1 MGLTTLIP
9 LGEVSCKTKN
19 QHKNFE
25 IFVLVLM
32 LRRERDSNPRRLL
45 HLNGFQDRRNR
56 PLCHLS
62 GAKVQNFLIT
72 KQNISFCR
80 AVNTKSVI
88 LAIMGNL
95 RTALVILNWN
105 GRQLLER
112 FLPGIIKHTPA
123 NVEVIIADNASH
135 DDSVSFLEKHYPG
148 IRTIYMQQNLGF
160 AGGYNEALEHV
171 EADVFVLLNSDMEV
185 SELWMEAGLAL
196 LETDPN
202 IAALQP
208 KIRSL
213 ENKEYFEY
221 AGAAGGFLDHL
232 GYPFC
237 RGRLFNTI
245 EKDTGQYDDV
255 CEVFWASGAAMFI
268 RAEAFKKAGGF
279 DGRFFAHMEEVEFC
293 WRLHNLGYKVMYCP
307 QSVVYHLGGG
317 SLPKSNPKKT
327 FYNFRNSL
335 WMLAKQ
341 LPAGRFYGW
350 ILPRLLLDV
359 IALLKFLFQGKVNDS
374 MAVIRAHLAFF
385 FNFRRMRQHSAGQK
399 RALPDLLF
407 RKSIVLEYY
416 LRGKKLFP
424 QLDFRA
430 SSAKR

>member
-1 MGLTTLIP
+1 
-9 LGEVSCKTKN
+9 
-19 QHKNFE
+19 
-25 IFVLVLM
+25 
-32 LRRERDSNPRRLL
+32 
-45 HLNGFQDRRNR
+45 
-56 PLCHLS
+56 
-62 GAKVQNFLIT
+62 
-72 KQNISFCR
+72 
-80 AVNTKSVI
+80 
-88 LAIMGNL
+88 MGNL

-105 GRQLLER
+105 GRHLLQR

-123 NVEVIIADNASH
+123 NVEIIIADNASH
-135 DDSVSFLEKHYPG
+135 DDSVPFLEEHYPS
-148 IRTIYMQQNLGF
+148 IRTICMQENLGF
-160 AGGYNEALEHV
+160 AGGYNEALKHV
-171 EADVFVLLNSDMEV
+171 DADIFVLLNSDMEV

-196 LETDPN
+196 LETNPN

-237 RGRLFNTI
+237 RGRIFNSI
-245 EKDTGQYDDV
+245 ERDSGQYDDV

-268 RAEAFKKAGGF
+268 RAEAFRQAGGF
-279 DGRFFAHMEEVEFC
+279 DARFFAHMEEVELC
-293 WRLHNLGYKVMYCP
+293 WRLQNMGHKIMYCP
-307 QSVVYHLGGG
+307 QSVVFHLGGG

-359 IALLKFLFQGKVNDS
+359 IALLKFLFQGKFNDS
-374 MAVIRAHLAFF
+374 MAVIKAHMAFF
-385 FNFRRMRQHSAGQK
+385 LHIQHMRQNTTGQQ
-399 RALPDLLF
+399 RTLPELLYK
-407 RKSIVLEYY
+407 KSIVLEYY

-424 QLDFRA
+424 QLDLRA

>member
-1 MGLTTLIP
+1 M
-9 LGEVSCKTKN
+9 
-19 QHKNFE
+19 
-25 IFVLVLM
+25 
-32 LRRERDSNPRRLL
+32 
-45 HLNGFQDRRNR
+45 
-56 PLCHLS
+56 
-62 GAKVQNFLIT
+62 A
-72 KQNISFCR
+72 
-80 AVNTKSVI
+80 
-88 LAIMGNL
+88 NL

-105 GRQLLER
+105 GRHLLER
-112 FLPGIIKHTPA
+112 FLPGITKHTPA
-123 NVEVIIADNASH
+123 DVEIIIADNASN
-135 DDSVSFLEKHYPG
+135 DDSVSFLDEHYPD
-148 IRTIYMQQNLGF
+148 IRTICMPENLGF
-160 AGGYNEALEHV
+160 AGGYNEALEFV

-185 SELWMEAGLAL
+185 SQSWMEAGLAL
-196 LETDPN
+196 LEADPE

-268 RAEAFKKAGGF
+268 RANAFRKAGGF
-279 DGRFFAHMEEVEFC
+279 DARFFAHMEEVELC
-293 WRLHNLGYKVMYCP
+293 WRLQNLGYKVMYCP

-341 LPAGRFYGW
+341 LPAKQFYGW
-350 ILPRLLLDV
+350 IFPRLFLDV
-359 IALLKFLFQGKVNDS
+359 IALFKFLFQGKINDS
-374 MAVIRAHLAFF
+374 MAVIKAHLAFF
-385 FNFRRMRQHSAGQK
+385 SHVRCMRQKTSGQQ
-399 RALPDLLF
+399 RTLPCLLYK
-407 RKSIVLEYY
+407 KSIVLEYY
-416 LRGKKLFP
+416 LRGKKLFS
-424 QLDFRA
+424 QLDFKA
-430 SSAKR
+430 STAKR